1 MVTSSKNGC
10 PILSSTRHWRAIPAV
25 GSVVLPTDSYRTWV
39 EVLRIPLRTMTRQA
53 ASATHM
59 EDDPLKSFA
68 SVQWH
73 AVLADEPPAAVTAT
87 ACFAEGSTAEPF
99 FTGRGSAAEKNDRRQ
114 SASDATEPT
123 AKIQT
128 PMATMPMTMGQKAT
142 KAVARIAEPKGPAAG
157 FGSRTPLQTR
167 QTTCSGVRRQWPVSL
182 LAVHPSAS
190 ALLAALNNVGISGT
204 TAPPAMPLLWQ
215 HVDDN
220 PAAAKTVHSKT
231 DSMME
236 LINCSGTKDVTS
248 KVAMPSWS
256 RESPTDCVLDQCSL
270 SVQSTSESLGES
282 GNPVEHVEV
291 GDGGACSLKRTA
303 ASFSACMIIGG
314 TIAAFPA
321 RG

>member
-1 MVTSSKNGC
+1 
-10 PILSSTRHWRAIPAV
+10 
-25 GSVVLPTDSYRTWV
+25 
-39 EVLRIPLRTMTRQA
+39 MTRQA
-53 ASATHM
+53 ASATHI

-68 SVQWH
+68 SVQRH
-73 AVLADEPPAAVTAT
+73 AVLAEEPPAAAAAT

-99 FTGRGSAAEKNDRRQ
+99 LTGRGSAAENNDRRQ

-123 AKIQT
+123 AKIQI

-142 KAVARIAEPKGPAAG
+142 KTVARIAEAKGPAAG
-157 FGSRTPLQTR
+157 FGFRTPLQTC
-167 QTTCSGVRRQWPVSL
+167 QTKCSGVRRKWPVL
-182 LAVHPSAS
+182 LVAVHPSAS
-190 ALLAALNNVGISGT
+190 ALLAVLNNVGKSGT
-204 TAPPAMPLLWQ
+204 TVPPAMPLLWQ
-215 HVDDN
+215 RVDDN

-231 DSMME
+231 VSMME

-256 RESPTDCVLDQCSL
+256 RESPTDCVLHQCSL

-303 ASFSACMIIGG
+303 ASFSACMV
-314 TIAAFPA
+314 
-321 RG
+321 